1 MRGQDT
7 IDLEV
12 GVYGYT
18 NNLRRL
24 ELDIRRK
31 NQKEK
36 ETHGKSDD
44 VVALRRSKR

>member
-1 MRGQDT
+1 MRGQHN

-18 NNLRRL
+18 NVLKRL

-31 NQKEK
+31 SQEEK
-36 ETHGKSDD
+36 
-44 VVALRRSKR
+44 